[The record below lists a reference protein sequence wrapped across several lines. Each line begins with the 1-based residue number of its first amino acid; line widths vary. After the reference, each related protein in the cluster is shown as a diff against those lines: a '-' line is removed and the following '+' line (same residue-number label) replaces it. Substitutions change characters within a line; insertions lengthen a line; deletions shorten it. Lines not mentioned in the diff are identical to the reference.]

1 MSKLNVKTIELPHAS
16 GNSMSIEAPATNPA
30 SDLSIKLP
38 ATIGTAGQVL
48 KNSSTA
54 GTLEFGSNHFF
65 EAKRSANQTSY
76 NGSYGAGLTNL
87 VEFDAENYDI
97 GSNFNTSTHLYTV
110 PETGLYHFL
119 ASTYTN
125 EANGSQQWLVVNGS
139 RVQYSDWVQNTGDD
153 FNNSSHLLY
162 LTAADTVGL
171 HLYTGN
177 DTSCTIYQSVNHT
190 WFKGYKVH

>member
-1 MSKLNVKTIELPHAS
+1 MSKIKLKHSS
-16 GNSMSIEAPATNPA
+16 GNSMSIEAPASNPA

-65 EAKRSANQTSY
+65 EAKRSVNQTGY

-87 VEFDAENYDI
+87 VEFDAENYDT
-97 GSNFNTSTHLYTV
+97 GSNFNTSTHLFTV

-190 WFKGYKVH
+190 WFKGYKVN